1 MGASAPF
8 LQHLVALVLISIES
22 GTSFQAT
29 HLATEV
35 LINIGAKIDFT
46 GKKRLQGYYFSE
58 NANRLKNSSDVL
70 QKNLLQLRVNRQM
83 STASSAEY
91 LTAVYA
97 LMSAITV
104 ILSGSSFPDRSL
116 TLRTIELLG
125 RVATNADNAHYLS
138 RSPEVLFSS
147 LAQLLC
153 TSTTFAE
160 PLVSDTHHVNGDPL
174 GRRRPLAAVCLNNR
188 LALPTPAAN
197 TNASNTNLSSNTSNA
212 NMSDNAASSMNITF
226 GGVRLEPAGGA
237 GLAPYG
243 STANLE
249 GLSSHNSS
257 STLVQR
263 PANTGSTGA
272 ASSAPANTAPSA
284 QASFFTE
291 YSDLEMRDQVL
302 ETLHA
307 LCLLGAPLQL
317 RLLQV
322 PRLVEI
328 LLRIATSTSPAGA
341 NGLSGS
347 GAGSNLATA
356 SGIGGMSN
364 SGFPTVARS
373 EGVIKALQ
381 VTASISLD
389 NFLLS
394 SCFNAHYVLVF
405 ILSAPDTG
413 TAVGVARGEQC
424 VPQSA
429 E

>member
-22 GTSFQAT
+22 GSSFQAT
-29 HLATEV
+29 HLAAEV
-35 LINIGAKIDFT
+35 LINIGAKIDLT

-58 NANRLKNSSDVL
+58 NANRLKSSTDVL

-83 STASSAEY
+83 STASSTEY
-91 LTAVYA
+91 LSAAYA

-104 ILSGSSFPDRSL
+104 ILSGNSFPDRSL

-125 RVATNADNAHYLS
+125 RVASNADNAHYLS

-153 TSTTFAE
+153 ASTTFAE

-174 GRRRPLAAVCLNNR
+174 GRRRPLAAVCLSNR
-188 LALPTPAAN
+188 LAALPAAPAP
-197 TNASNTNLSSNTSNA
+197 TNSYSASNANLSGNASNA
-212 NMSDNAASSMNITF
+212 NMSADSSASSMNITF
-226 GGVRLEPAGGA
+226 GGVRLEPAGSG
-237 GLAPYG
+237 GVGPAPYG
-243 STANLE
+243 SAANLE

-257 STLVQR
+257 SALAQR
-263 PANTGSTGA
+263 PANAGPSGGA
-272 ASSAPANTAPSA
+272 NSAPANAAPST
-284 QASFFTE
+284 QASFFNE
-291 YSDLEMRDQVL
+291 FSDLEVRDQVL

-322 PRLVEI
+322 PRLVEV
-328 LLRIATSTSPAGA
+328 LLRIATSTSPAGV
-341 NGLSGS
+341 NGLLGS
-347 GAGSNLATA
+347 GAGGSNLASA
-356 SGIGGMSN
+356 SSGGMGGMSN

-381 VTASISLD
+381 V
-389 NFLLS
+389 
-394 SCFNAHYVLVF
+394 
-405 ILSAPDTG
+405 
-413 TAVGVARGEQC
+413 
-424 VPQSA
+424 
-429 E
+429 